1 MPGSDQRD
9 TPRSDTVVELAG
21 VWKRYQQRQRSERL
35 RDALTN
41 LFRTRTEVVTAL
53 DGVDLRVRRGEIVA
67 YAGANGAGKSTT
79 IKLLS
84 GLLAPDAGTVR
95 VFGMDPV
102 RQRVA
107 YVRRIGVVFGQR
119 TDLWWDHPV
128 AATFEW
134 KRVVWD
140 IPRERYD
147 RMLGYV
153 KELLGLDA
161 FFQTLARELSL
172 GQRMRADLGL
182 ALLHEPAL
190 LLLDEPTLGLDV
202 LAKRRM
208 LQSILDIN
216 ASRDL
221 TVIVTSH
228 DMPDLELLASRV
240 VMLHRGS
247 LAFDGAFRD
256 LRAMLGDR
264 RRLLLQTADGVP
276 APGLDGAA
284 LVSSVEGRHEYAF
297 DAAKVPIA
305 GLLAQAAERVP
316 VLDVETHRESID
328 EVVADL
334 YEQWLQRPVA
344 ERPDSGR
351 ADSEPADV
359 GRADAGRADAGLGD
373 SASAD
378 VIMKADRP

>member
-1 MPGSDQRD
+1 
-9 TPRSDTVVELAG
+9 V
-21 VWKRYQQRQRSERL
+21 KRYQQRQRSERL

-41 LFRTRTEVVTAL
+41 LIRPRIETITAL
-53 DGVDLRVRRGEIVA
+53 DGIDLTVRRGEIVA

-84 GLLAPDAGTVR
+84 GLLAPDSGQVR

-102 RQRVA
+102 RQRVP

-134 KRVVWD
+134 KRVVWE

-153 KELLGLDA
+153 KELLGLGA
-161 FFQTLARELSL
+161 FFQTMTRELSL

-182 ALLHEPAL
+182 ALMHEPEL

-208 LQSILDIN
+208 LQSILDLN
-216 ASRDL
+216 AERSL
-221 TVIVTSH
+221 TVMVTSH
-228 DMPDLELLASRV
+228 DMPDLEQLATRV
-240 VMLHRGS
+240 VMLDRGS
-247 LAFDGAFRD
+247 IAFDGAFPA
-256 LRAMLGDR
+256 LRATLGDR
-264 RRLLLQTADGVP
+264 RRLVLTTDP
-276 APGLDGAA
+276 AVAAPSLAGAT
-284 LVSSVEGRHEYAF
+284 LVSSAEGQHEYAF
-297 DAAKVPIA
+297 DAARVPIA
-305 GLLAQAAERVP
+305 DLLASASSSVS
-316 VLDVETHRESID
+316 VLDVETHRDSIE

-334 YEQWLQRPVA
+334 YESWLAPPTA
-344 ERPDSGR
+344 
-351 ADSEPADV
+351 
-359 GRADAGRADAGLGD
+359 
-373 SASAD
+373 
-378 VIMKADRP
+378 